1 MTRENAMQIGGL
13 FPEVLKCETTS
24 HTNAIG
30 IKYMRLQVE
39 VDTSS
44 PVPTGF
50 LHKGH
55 GKSLCPNQQ
64 SGQQAKDQEPKGNLF
79 GPWLRAEVHA
89 SLGVKENMFPRWTEG
104 SQEQAPDNTEA
115 KNKDETESTQLSQEP
130 SEKDG
135 MAQEA
140 GNGPKQSPMSKQHV
154 DNTPCHTDLTENS
167 NITTNQ
173 SLLSGGKRKREDRV
187 LQVKAQSK
195 SNNK

>member
-1 MTRENAMQIGGL
+1 M
-13 FPEVLKCETTS
+13 
-24 HTNAIG
+24 
-30 IKYMRLQVE
+30 
-39 VDTSS
+39 
-44 PVPTGF
+44 
-50 LHKGH
+50 
-55 GKSLCPNQQ
+55 
-64 SGQQAKDQEPKGNLF
+64 
-79 GPWLRAEVHA
+79 HA

-173 SLLSGGKRKREDRV
+173 SLLSGNYEKNFEFAIKRIFSLPFSTLKKRRRGQAPLLGPKQLKLVVTSIWVKLILGLHSQSYLIILREQVVREKERTEFFKSRPNPRV
-187 LQVKAQSK
+187 TT
-195 SNNK
+195 NKCVSQKY